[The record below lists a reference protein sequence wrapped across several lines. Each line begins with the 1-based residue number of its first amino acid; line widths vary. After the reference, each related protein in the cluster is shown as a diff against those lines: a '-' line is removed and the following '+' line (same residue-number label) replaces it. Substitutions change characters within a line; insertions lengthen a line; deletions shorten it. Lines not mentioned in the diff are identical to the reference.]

1 MWPWLVLISW
11 LGGGAMWGATNVP
24 AANSP
29 PVVRSVFRAGHDPQ
43 WAQETCD
50 DSGWRPI
57 RLDRSWH
64 AQPVGM
70 PWRVGDEGWYRV
82 SVVMPADVTEWV
94 WTASAGFVGNVS
106 ELWLNGV
113 RLGGIG
119 SFELPEVTA
128 QRAVHAAVVPPPL
141 LHPGTNLLAVRVRN
155 VGGAGGI
162 LGGPVGVF
170 ETGTFLPAWKH
181 LELQR
186 EVTRVG
192 LAALC
197 FGWALVPLLFRL
209 VGDRTGIFAGAGTPA
224 ALIGTG
230 VLLHSQWVN
239 STALGPARPVL
250 ALLAW
255 LAAGSTAPAI
265 YGFAKHLGRPS
276 RGWDLWVAVGTLSFF
291 GFSFFA
297 AKNLGRV
304 MEIYAAFALWMLVP
318 ILAQCL
324 AAPSERHLVAR
335 ATAAGTV
342 ALTVAGLLVAA
353 LGVWPLVPFAAQW
366 WDFSDVGI
374 LVFVTLLGGALLRGH
389 VLARRQEVE
398 LGRRLVVA
406 HGEERSRLG
415 RQLHDGALQDVQYW
429 RLQAEIGGGEDSPQP
444 PRESLGAI
452 GSGLRDVARE
462 LRQVAEDLQPVA
474 ARRQD
479 LAGALAELGERLGQ
493 RHGVAC
499 RIAAQLHD
507 DVPAAVRET
516 FYRIT
521 QEALGNACRHSGAQ
535 EVEVEVRDDGRS
547 VQLEVRDA
555 GRGFEPQD
563 VAPGL
568 LGLGFLRDHTE
579 WIGGNLAVRS
589 SPGRGTTVSVTL
601 QRPFR
606 GA

>member
-1 MWPWLVLISW
+1 ML
-11 LGGGAMWGATNVP
+11 GATNSP
-24 AANSP
+24 AAKSP
-29 PVVRSVFRAGHDPQ
+29 PVVRAIFRAGHDRQ
-43 WAQETCD
+43 WAQETWD
-50 DSGWRPI
+50 DAEWRPI

-64 AQPVGM
+64 AQSVGM
-70 PWRVGDEGWYRV
+70 PWRVGDEGWYRLT
-82 SVVMPADVTEWV
+82 VVMPADVGTRP

-106 ELWLNGV
+106 ELWLNGL

-128 QRAVHAAVVPPPL
+128 QRAVHAAVVPPQL
-141 LHPGTNLLAVRVRN
+141 LHPGTNLIAVRVRN

-209 VGDRTGIFAGAGTPA
+209 VGDRTGMFSGAGVPA

-239 STALGPARPVL
+239 SVALGPARPVL

-255 LAAGSTAPAI
+255 LVAGSTAPAI
-265 YGFAKHLGRPS
+265 YGFAKRLGRPS
-276 RGWDLWVAVGTLSFF
+276 RTWDLWVAVGTLA
-291 GFSFFA
+291 FFA
-297 AKNLGRV
+297 CSFVAAKDLGRV
-304 MEIYAAFALWMLVP
+304 MEIYAAFAVWMLVP
-318 ILAQCL
+318 IAAQCRS
-324 AAPSERHLVAR
+324 APAERQLVAR
-335 ATAAGTV
+335 ATLAGTV
-342 ALTVAGLLVAA
+342 ALTISGLLVAA

-366 WDFSDVGI
+366 WDFSDVGT

-415 RQLHDGALQDVQYW
+415 RQLHDGALQDIQYW
-429 RLQAEIGGGEDSPQP
+429 RLQAEIGNGENPAQP
-444 PRESLGAI
+444 PRELLGAI

-479 LAGALAELGERLGQ
+479 LAGALTELGERLGQ

-499 RIAAQLHD
+499 RTSAQLRD
-507 DVPAAVRET
+507 DVPGAVRET
-516 FYRIT
+516 LYRMA
-521 QEALGNACRHSGAQ
+521 QEALGNACRHSGAA
-535 EVEVEVRDDGRS
+535 EVEVEVHDDGRLI
-547 VQLEVRDA
+547 QLEVRDA
-555 GRGFEPQD
+555 GRGFEPKD
-563 VAPGL
+563 VAAGR
-568 LGLGFLRDHTE
+568 LGLGFLRDHAE
-579 WIGGNLAVRS
+579 WIGGCLAVRS

-601 QRPFR
+601 RRPFR

>member
-1 MWPWLVLISW
+1 M
-11 LGGGAMWGATNVP
+11 GATDALV
-24 AANSP
+24 ANSP

-43 WAQETCD
+43 WAQENWAD
-50 DSGWRPI
+50 ADWRPI
-57 RLDRSWH
+57 RLDQSWH

-82 SVVMPADVTEWV
+82 AVVLPADVGTRP

-106 ELWLNGV
+106 ELWLNGL
-113 RLGGIG
+113 RLGGFG
-119 SFELPEVTA
+119 SFELPEITA
-128 QRAVHAAVVPPPL
+128 QRAVHAAVVPPHL
-141 LHPGTNLLAVRVRN
+141 LHPGTNVLAVRVRN

-162 LGGPVGVF
+162 LGGPVGIF
-170 ETGTFLPAWKH
+170 EAGEFLPAWKH

-192 LAALC
+192 LSALC

-209 VGDRTGIFAGAGTPA
+209 VGDRTGIFSGAGTPA

-239 STALGPARPVL
+239 SIALGPARPVL

-255 LAAGSTAPAI
+255 LVAGCTAPSI
-265 YGFAKHLGRPS
+265 YGFAKRLGRPS
-276 RGWDLWVAVGTLSFF
+276 RVWDLWVVVGTLAFF
-291 GFSFFA
+291 GFSFAA
-297 AKNLGRV
+297 AKNVGRV
-304 MEIYAAFALWMLVP
+304 MEIYAAFAVWTLVP

-324 AAPSERHLVAR
+324 AAPSERRLVAR

-366 WDFSDVGI
+366 WDFSDIGI
-374 LVFVTLLGGALLRGH
+374 LVFVTLLGGALLRGQ
-389 VLARRQEVE
+389 VLARRREVE
-398 LGRRLVVA
+398 LGRRLVAA
-406 HGEERSRLG
+406 HGDERSRLG
-415 RQLHDGALQDVQYW
+415 RQLHDGALQDIQYW
-429 RLQAEIGGGEDSPQP
+429 RLQAEIGGGENPPQS
-444 PRESLGAI
+444 PREALSAI

-462 LRQVAEDLQPVA
+462 LRQVAEDLQPLT
-474 ARRQD
+474 ARCQD
-479 LAGALAELGERLGQ
+479 LASALADLGERLRQ

-499 RIAAQLHD
+499 QISVQLCE

-516 FYRIT
+516 LYRIA
-521 QEALGNACRHSGAQ
+521 QEALGNACRHSGAT
-535 EVEVEVRDDGRS
+535 VAEVEVRDDGRAI
-547 VQLEVRDA
+547 QMEVRDA
-555 GRGFEPQD
+555 GRGFEPTD
-563 VAPGL
+563 VAPGR
-568 LGLGFLRDHTE
+568 LGLGFLRDHAE

-589 SPGRGTTVSVTL
+589 APGRGTTISVTL
-601 QRPFR
+601 RRPFR